1 MHYSNKFLHIFF
13 AFIFTLILFSSQA
26 LSAQNTSF
34 TLVIDPGHGGSD
46 PGAVGAVAKEKNI
59 NLAVALEVGKL
70 IEKEHSDVKVFYT
83 RKTDKYLA
91 LDERATF
98 ANDKKADLFISIH
111 TNSAKNKA
119 AYGAETFTLGLA
131 KSEANMAVAMRENS
145 VMLLE
150 EDYKTKYKG
159 FDPSS
164 VDSYIMFEFMQDK
177 YIDQSLEFATFT
189 QEQFTNYCK
198 RRDRG
203 VRQAGFLVLHQ
214 TAAPSVLIE
223 LGFISNKEEEKYL
236 NSKDGQQKMA
246 TAVSKAFT
254 NYKHNHDRK
263 SGKTTANA
271 DSQTSEKP
279 ARPAKP
285 LPKEPKQSTTD
296 TAATIETTKTTE
308 VTKPAEVTDNNTNQK
323 EIVFKVQLF
332 AGTKKLP
339 STAPEFKGLKDIGY
353 YEEGNLYKYTAGNET
368 EYQNIV
374 SLKKEINKKY
384 PEAFIIAFLD
394 GKKIAVTEA
403 LKQIK

>member
-1 MHYSNKFLHIFF
+1 MQNSNKLLNFL
-13 AFIFTLILFSSQA
+13 LPLFCALLLSSG
-26 LSAQNTSF
+26 LLAQNSTF
-34 TLVIDPGHGGSD
+34 VLVIDPGHGGSD
-46 PGAVGAVAKEKNI
+46 PGAVGSVAKEKNI

-111 TNSAKNKA
+111 TNSAKNKT

-159 FDPSS
+159 FDPTS

-236 NSKDGQQKMA
+236 NSKDGQLKMA
-246 TAVSKAFT
+246 AAISKAFST
-254 NYKHNHDRK
+254 YKHNHDKK
-263 SGKTTANA
+263 SGKAMNVINPQEN
-271 DSQTSEKP
+271 S
-279 ARPAKP
+279 
-285 LPKEPKQSTTD
+285 
-296 TAATIETTKTTE
+296 E
-308 VTKPAEVTDNNTNQK
+308 VTQVERAIIVNDEPNKSTL
-323 EIVFKVQLF
+323 VFKVQLF
-332 AGTKKLP
+332 AK
-339 STAPEFKGLKDIGY
+339 STQLQPNAPEFKGIKDTDC
-353 YEEGNLYKYTAGNET
+353 YEENGLYKYTAGNET
-368 EYQNIV
+368 EYRKIIA
-374 SLKKEINKKY
+374 LKEEINNKF
-384 PEAFIIAFLD
+384 PDAFVIAFFE
-394 GKKIAVTEA
+394 GKKITVSEA
-403 LKQIK
+403 LKLNK

>member
-1 MHYSNKFLHIFF
+1 MQNSNKLLNFL
-13 AFIFTLILFSSQA
+13 LPLFCALFLSSG
-26 LSAQNTSF
+26 LLAQHPTF
-34 TLVIDPGHGGSD
+34 VLVIDPGHGGHD
-46 PGAVGAVAKEKNI
+46 PGAVGSVAKEKNI

-70 IEKEHSDVKVFYT
+70 IEKEHSDVKIFYT

-98 ANDKKADLFISIH
+98 ANNNKADLFISIH

-159 FDPSS
+159 FDPTS

-236 NSKDGQQKMA
+236 NSKDGQLKMA
-246 TAVSKAFT
+246 AAISKAFST
-254 NYKHNHDRK
+254 YKHNHDKK
-263 SGKTTANA
+263 SGKATNA
-271 DSQTSEKP
+271 INSQENSEVTQV
-279 ARPAKP
+279 
-285 LPKEPKQSTTD
+285 ET
-296 TAATIETTKTTE
+296 ATI
-308 VTKPAEVTDNNTNQK
+308 TNEPSK
-323 EIVFKVQLF
+323 SVPVFKVQLF
-332 AGTKKLP
+332 AK
-339 STAPEFKGLKDIGY
+339 STQLKPNAPEFKGIKDTGC
-353 YEEGNLYKYTAGNET
+353 YEENGLYKYTTGNET
-368 EYQNIV
+368 EYRKIIA
-374 SLKKEINKKY
+374 LKEEINNKF
-384 PEAFIIAFLD
+384 PDAFVIAFFE
-394 GKKIAVTEA
+394 GKKITVSEA
-403 LKQIK
+403 LKLNK